1 MKMEAIK
8 IGNNKKLYN
17 IESIHPQTPNIMQIV
32 FADEVP
38 AEWGKITLYTS
49 GGEEATTIIGY
60 ETIYR
65 NEGRTIYLSNDGS
78 TYQTPIDMPQEP
90 PELYTPTLSER
101 RLSKLQEIA
110 AACSTA
116 IAAGFDVQLSDGSTE
131 HYSLTE
137 TDQINLSAAVAA
149 VQAGA
154 QVYPYHADGALCKL
168 YQAADIINI
177 GTAATEHKLYHTTY
191 CNHLNAW
198 IRRTESFAE
207 LDAISYGAALPTDLA
222 DNMAAIIAAVSG
234 GSA

>member
-1 MKMEAIK
+1 MEAIK

-17 IESIHPQTPNIMQIV
+17 IESIRPQTPAVMQIV

-38 AEWGKITLYTS
+38 TEWGEITLCTS
-49 GGEEATTIIGY
+49 GGEEATTITGY
-60 ETIYR
+60 ETVYR
-65 NEGRTIYLSNDGS
+65 DEGRTVYLSNDGS

-90 PELYTPTLSER
+90 PEPYTPTLPER

-110 AACSTA
+110 AACAMA
-116 IAAGFDVQLSDGSTE
+116 IADGFDVQLSGGDTE

-149 VQAGA
+149 IQAGA
-154 QVYPYHADGALCKL
+154 PAYPYHADGTLCKL
-168 YQAADIINI
+168 YQAADIISI
-177 GTAATEHKLYHTTY
+177 GTAATQHKLYHTTY

-198 IRRTESFAE
+198 IRRAESFAE
-207 LDAISYGAALPTDLA
+207 LDAISYGTALPTDLA

-234 GSA
+234 GNA

>member
-1 MKMEAIK
+1 MEK
-8 IGNNKKLYN
+8 IRVEKNEKLYK
-17 IESIHPQTPNIMQIV
+17 IESIHPQTPNVIQIV

-38 AEWGKITLYTS
+38 TNWGEITLYTA
-49 GGEEATTIIGY
+49 GGEEATILIGY

-65 NEGRTIYLSNDGS
+65 NDGRTIYLSNDGS
-78 TYQTPIDMPQEP
+78 TYQVPIDTPQEP
-90 PELYTPTLSER
+90 PEPYIPTLPER

-116 IAAGFDVQLSDGSTE
+116 IAAGFDVQLSDGSIE

-154 QVYPYHADGALCKL
+154 QVYPYHADGTLCKL

-177 GTAATEHKLYHTTY
+177 GMAATEHKLYHTTY

-198 IRRTESFAE
+198 IRRAESFAE
-207 LDAISYGAALPTDLA
+207 LDAISYGVSLPTDLA

-234 GSA
+234 GNA

>member
-1 MKMEAIK
+1 MEKIK
-8 IGNNKKLYN
+8 VENNGKLYK
-17 IESIHPQTPNIMQIV
+17 IESIHPQTPNVIQIV

-38 AEWGKITLYTS
+38 TEWGEITLYTA
-49 GGEEATTIIGY
+49 GGKEATILIGY

-65 NEGRTIYLSNDGS
+65 DDGRTIYLSNDGS
-78 TYQTPIDMPQEP
+78 TYQGSTGMPQEP
-90 PELYTPTLSER
+90 PEPYIPTLPER

-110 AACSTA
+110 MACAMA
-116 IAAGFDVQLSDGSTE
+116 IAAGFDVQLTDSNTE

-154 QVYPYHADGALCKL
+154 QAYPYHADGALCKL
-168 YQAADIINI
+168 YQAADIVNI
-177 GTAATEHKLYHTTY
+177 GMAATEHKLYHTTY

-198 IRRTESFAE
+198 IRRAESFAE
-207 LDAISYGAALPTDLA
+207 LDTIGYGVALPADLA

-234 GSA
+234 GNA

>member
-1 MKMEAIK
+1 MEKIK
-8 IGNNKKLYN
+8 IESNGKLYE
-17 IESIHPQTPNIMQIV
+17 IESIYPQTPNIMQII

-38 AEWGKITLYTS
+38 AEWGDITLYTS
-49 GGEEATTIIGY
+49 GDEEATTITGY

-65 NEGRTIYLSNDGS
+65 NDGRTIYLSNDGS
-78 TYQTPIDMPQEP
+78 IYQAPTDTPQEP
-90 PELYTPTLSER
+90 PEPYIPTLPER

-110 AACSTA
+110 AACAMA
-116 IAAGFDVQLSDGSTE
+116 IAAGFDVQLTDGNTE

-154 QVYPYHADGALCKL
+154 QVYPYHADGTLCKL
-168 YQAADIINI
+168 YQAADIVSI

-198 IRRTESFAE
+198 IRRAESFAE
-207 LDAISYGAALPTDLA
+207 LDAISYGAALPADLA

-234 GSA
+234 GGA